1 MNANSSFWI
10 IGIVKFN
17 IERWD
22 NRFWFQSIMQV
33 LAKEEENFNNLEKD
47 ETRMDIEQASLKF
60 LDIARQLESFFLQ
73 KRFVLS
79 ALKPE
84 LILKEVSSYTFI
96 YYDFCIVFL
105 CNSYFIILILYNWR
119 LFFFSINSTILSV
132 KLSLWII
139 KFDDSITSKILR
151 IFKQTIFRNY

>member
-1 MNANSSFWI
+1 MLIPELI
-10 IGIVKFN
+10 ILCL
-17 IERWD
+17 
-22 NRFWFQSIMQV
+22 QSIMQV

-84 LILKEVSSYTFI
+84 LILKEVSSYIYSFI
-96 YYDFCIVFL
+96 PNSCLPLSYISSFQLYKTEDCIVF
-105 CNSYFIILILYNWR
+105 SFINKWKWANEKWNLTKW
-119 LFFFSINSTILSV
+119 FG
-132 KLSLWII
+132 
-139 KFDDSITSKILR
+139 
-151 IFKQTIFRNY
+151 IFKWLIFWCCIEFERISNCLPISLNVYKF

>member
-1 MNANSSFWI
+1 
-10 IGIVKFN
+10 
-17 IERWD
+17 
-22 NRFWFQSIMQV
+22 MQV

-132 KLSLWII
+132 KLSL
-139 KFDDSITSKILR
+139 
-151 IFKQTIFRNY
+151 